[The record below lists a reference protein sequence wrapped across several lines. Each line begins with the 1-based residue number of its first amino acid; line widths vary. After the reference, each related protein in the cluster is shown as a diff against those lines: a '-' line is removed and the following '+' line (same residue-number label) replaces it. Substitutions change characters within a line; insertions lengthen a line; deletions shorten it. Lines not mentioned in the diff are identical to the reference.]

1 MRNILSWLT
10 FSLWYYFNPPW
21 DSGISPPE
29 LLDFIEKHPSTNS
42 GRVHRAIDI
51 GCGTGTNIITLAR
64 AGWQVTGVDF
74 VPRAIRMAK
83 RKTRKAGIAA
93 ELHVRDATDLK
104 GISGPFD
111 LALDIGCFHSIG
123 DKKADYLSELER
135 ILAPGG
141 HWLMYGFFNPNPNL
155 TGPGLG
161 EADLDLIPAS
171 MTLVWR
177 QDGFDKRERPS
188 AWFLYQKSSSPS
200 PSGRGS

>member
-1 MRNILSWLT
+1 MSFLRRLT

-29 LLDFIEKHPSTNS
+29 LLDFIATHSPGK
-42 GRVHRAIDI
+42 AIDI
-51 GCGTGTNIITLAR
+51 GCGTGTNVITLAQ

-74 VPRAIRMAK
+74 IPRAIRMAK
-83 RKTRKAGIAA
+83 RKARKAGIEA
-93 ELHVRDATDLK
+93 ELHVRDATDLT

-111 LALDIGCFHSIG
+111 LALDMGCFHSLG

-141 HWLMYGFFNPNPNL
+141 HWLMYGFFNPVSQQTQN
-155 TGPGLG
+155 GLA
-161 EADLDLIPAS
+161 EADLELVPAS
-171 MTLVWR
+171 LTLVWR

-188 AWFLYQKSSSPS
+188 AWFLYQRSRPKWS
-200 PSGRGS
+200 